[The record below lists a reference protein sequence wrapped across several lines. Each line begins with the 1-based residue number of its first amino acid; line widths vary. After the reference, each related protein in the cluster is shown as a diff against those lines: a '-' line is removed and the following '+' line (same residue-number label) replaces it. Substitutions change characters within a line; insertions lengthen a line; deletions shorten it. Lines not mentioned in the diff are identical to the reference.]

1 MKRQNILSKT
11 FLLIFGITFSAC
23 TVGLGP
29 AVDTNPPTVTI
40 TSPSSNTAI
49 GSASGDEET
58 GLVTFTGTYSDD
70 KAIKSIEVS
79 LYLRDESSSDRTK
92 IGDSVTITSESSG
105 RGAITVDES
114 NPKSGTWSYQVDTSD
129 LKDGSYTLSVV
140 GYDGYYKS
148 GEIERNFYVDN
159 TAPVLLLTS
168 PGSSNAD
175 SPEENGTALS
185 LAAEIYEDH
194 EVSSLSVQYFDAK
207 GNPIK
212 FTGLLDKD
220 LNVLPET
227 DTITYTDISVSGSTS
242 LTLAAQSSNESY
254 EEKNYNTIYE
264 TLYASTDSATIS
276 AQDGK
281 VYIYV
286 YVEACDSVGNKS
298 VCSWSKNELLLKL
311 RNQESISVTS
321 LHDELAKYKYDS
333 TYSSDFLTALNQ
345 TKSGLAE
352 GSGAT
357 DDEIFKNRKLYAVSI
372 NKSVNPSYSFA
383 NTFKVDS
390 SMTLSEWQ
398 GVQIKGS
405 MTFNVKAGLNGD
417 GITPNSLKVNIYKA
431 VTGSASLEKGDL
443 VESLDC
449 KSIYNGKANLDG
461 ITTGVT
467 EAAYTFNLP
476 DLSEEGLSY
485 YIIEVTGQ
493 DSAGRNLETISNV
506 VYGFKSNPNNT
517 IPTISNVRVYLAE
530 SEEGLAKASIT
541 DLGTNT
547 VVGGSKK
554 RYLKFRVDA
563 SRNSSTKNLEVTV
576 NFAGKTYT
584 LTENSS
590 GIFTSEVIDLK
601 SVTTSAYTALV
612 TATLAKGE
620 ETEAAV
626 SAQRTI
632 SVSNSGPSIGFATP
646 AKNDTYTYTGEINF
660 NGTTAKS
667 YSEVESVKCMVVDN
681 DSWNTYQNG
690 SEEEKIALVESAEQT
705 NTGNA
710 QLWRFKFTPFATSEV
725 ENYSSLSH
733 TTEGVYTLPVMFLAT
748 DELGNKTLV
757 SDYTIFYDPYADR
770 PSAEIVYPSN
780 GTKLSGSIRL
790 SGSATDNGSVREV
803 YIQIDTNKDG
813 KFDSTDV
820 TNLKALTDEDSSQI
834 YEIVTASD
842 LKNSY
847 GDSVDLTADPG
858 SFWGIKVTNTKSW
871 YYTINS
877 QDELEKLTGAKEST
891 GSGSDDKSIY
901 EFAVR
906 VTALDNNYIL
916 GRWSDAVKF
925 TVDPD
930 APIIEYTK
938 ATVQQFSSS
947 DFEAGD
953 YSAPLAK
960 RTYVEGMSLRGDWYL
975 VVDAHDASGI
985 YTKTSCYYE
994 ASSAEALN
1002 STSKKTLKYT
1012 SYTDGSE
1019 SGIRV
1024 YIPLNTGKVN
1034 TEGEKYIKLF
1044 VEDSADEST
1053 ETDRISS
1060 EQTFM
1065 VSYDNNAPVVKANKG
1080 PDFTGYLS
1088 DVSGYALAGQK
1099 LKVSNN
1105 TTTISGSVK
1114 DEGSGFDKALYYL
1127 RRVLTKDDVTTT
1139 TTTIELPL
1147 PKVESDET
1155 FTSDRSLAA
1164 VYEVSES
1171 EISKAASDSYEKKV
1185 YKDSDSGLYGVKLTG
1200 ATRTSTGFTHA
1211 LAEKYTFIRAGGLA
1225 YISGSY
1231 YRIKSVSGSTV
1242 TFEEE
1247 IDTSFTEAFFPMAFV
1262 VDDPSGNESSYW
1274 NDGVNTIKN
1283 DDGDGIFESISIG
1296 SSSKNWVWK
1305 SNFYADELDDGP
1317 IYIDTMAMD
1326 LAGNC
1331 SEVKETYVMLAN
1343 HTPRI
1348 SKVYVGVDINR
1359 NNYIENDELGSSTV
1373 NGAKVNYYLA
1383 ADTSA
1388 VAQVVTLAQTD
1399 VKMTGN
1405 LVVAV
1410 EMLGDKDFSGYGGG
1424 NNTLYYKANLSKE
1437 KLTSPEVSADM
1448 TTFGN
1453 DTLAVFKDTN
1463 LEGLNKVYFPA
1474 DDYMTGGE
1482 KALEDGDGYFINL
1495 SIADTTSGIALGQ
1508 EDDTSVKN
1516 NITYYKT
1523 FGSQATAINIPLV
1536 IDLADEVAPL
1546 SNVEDLYWN
1555 SAKDNSLYQNNTD
1568 NGHLEMTDDLPAAK
1582 FNQTSGEFDKDTK
1595 VSGQIS
1601 LTGSAYDDQL
1611 LDSIWVCIE
1620 NKVLTNYL
1628 SDAPDSEFGSS
1639 SEKIGV
1645 IAMNNS
1651 AYTCYQVAQYQSSG
1665 AKWTCAS
1672 ASMESDGYAF
1682 SIVSSSM
1689 SQAGHSA
1696 EWQLDIDTAKIIGT
1710 AADVNVRVLVVD
1722 HAKNTSLLGSDDTEG
1737 TSACQMDVVP
1747 YVTGLTTEL
1756 TNKNPN
1762 VPSEYGRSALGAYPL
1777 YAYTRS
1783 SATTVESQ
1791 TKINYAT
1798 DYETV
1803 TVNGFNLAKGAKV
1816 TLNGAELSLD
1826 ENMQFTLT
1834 GDVSSGAM
1842 NVTVGGMEALNNV
1855 NNNYAKGGAKDS
1867 GGNAITITDS
1877 SSYKEKSIY
1886 AYNLQPNNTNNN
1898 LLTDDLEIAVI
1909 QLDSMA
1915 ARSDVGAIVEPVMKV
1930 NPANGLLGFAY
1941 ASGNNKFYM
1950 GGNSV
1955 SSYQYWKGDSD
1966 HFKDIAFAYDSAG
1979 NSYGMAA
1986 GTDSG
1991 ADYSSMFSF
2000 CTGVWGVSDGDKNSN
2015 TNARRLEYLGYR
2027 DDNNNT
2033 FLDID
2038 RISSPVLA
2046 VSTASS
2052 NLTNVYLAYYDK
2064 QAAEIRFRVGALD
2077 KSGSKNKNFGQFQD
2091 YIYNSK
2097 ESQKFGPL
2105 YKYDYVSV
2113 ISDAEYGVGSITNNE
2128 KTVNASAMPG
2138 NYVSLAVV
2146 PGSDTTS
2153 GVSTKEYIYQYNST
2167 SESIKTSDVVLV
2179 VWYDMY
2185 NQTVWYSYNAD
2196 PFNVSN
2202 CAKPNTSD
2210 SKAPNLNYNWAEPTP
2225 ILEGDAGG
2233 ACAVAVDKNGGV
2245 HIAAYSSLDGLT
2257 YTYMSSY
2264 NAASFEQYKV
2274 DADTMAGSRLTLD
2287 VALDAN
2293 KKPVPYIGYYS
2304 ISASQPKMAYLVD
2317 ASDRSSGC
2325 DAQGMVTQKWETYVV
2340 PSTSTFTKDKI
2351 NIGVYKDAESGVI
2364 KKSASGTN
2372 TMAVEGEGLIWMGSG
2387 EQNCSKTYANGTANP
2402 VAAYGI
2408 QVGSRGYI
2416 ETAQKK

>member
-1 MKRQNILSKT
+1 MKRLNILSKT

-29 AVDTNPPTVTI
+29 AVDTNPPAVTI
-40 TSPSSNTAI
+40 TSPSSNTAV
-49 GSASGDEET
+49 GSASGDAET

-79 LYLRDESSSDRTK
+79 LYLRDDSSSDRTK

-105 RGAITVDES
+105 RGAITADES
-114 NPKSGTWSYQVDTSD
+114 NPKSGTWSYQIDTSV

-175 SPEENGTALS
+175 SPEENGTALG
-185 LAAEIYEDH
+185 LAAEIYEEH
-194 EVSSLSVQYFDAK
+194 EVSSLSVQYFDAG

-220 LNVLPET
+220 SNVLPET

-242 LTLAAQSSNESY
+242 LTLAAQSSNDSY

-264 TLYASTDSATIS
+264 TLYKSTDSAKVA

-298 VCSWSKNELLLKL
+298 VCSWSKKELLLKL
-311 RNQESISVTS
+311 RDQESVSVTS
-321 LHDELAKYKYDS
+321 LHEELSKYKNDS
-333 TYSSDFLTALNQ
+333 SYSSDILTALNQ
-345 TKSGLAE
+345 TKCGLAE
-352 GSGAT
+352 GSGDT
-357 DDEIFKNRKLYAVSI
+357 DDEIFKNRKLYSVSI

-383 NTFKVDS
+383 NTFVVNS
-390 SMTLSEWQ
+390 SMDLTSWQ

-417 GITPNSLKVNIYKA
+417 GITPNTLKVNIYKVKTDA
-431 VTGSASLEKGDL
+431 ASWEKGDL
-443 VESLDC
+443 FTSLDC
-449 KSIYNGKANLDG
+449 TSIYNGKSNLDG

-476 DLSEEGLSY
+476 DLSEYGQSY

-493 DSAGRNLETISNV
+493 DSAGRNLESISNV

-517 IPTISNVRVYLAE
+517 IPSISKVSAYLAD
-530 SEEGLAKASIT
+530 SEENLENAGIT
-541 DLGTNT
+541 ELGTNT

-554 RYLKFRVDA
+554 RYLKFRVEA
-563 SRNSSTKNLEVTV
+563 SRNSSSKSLDVTL

-584 LTENSS
+584 LTEKTA
-590 GIFTSEVIDLK
+590 GIFTSEGIDLK
-601 SVTTSAYTALV
+601 SVTTNAYTALV

-620 ETEAAV
+620 ETEASV
-626 SAQRTI
+626 SAQKTI
-632 SVSNSGPSIGFATP
+632 SVNNAGPLIAFSTP
-646 AKNDTYTYTGEINF
+646 AKDDTYTYTGEINF
-660 NGTTAKS
+660 SGTASSS
-667 YSEVESVKCMVVDN
+667 YSTVESVKCKVVDN
-681 DSWNTYQNG
+681 DSWDTYKSG
-690 SEEEKIALVESAEQT
+690 SEEEKIALVESSDQA
-705 NTGNA
+705 NTGKA
-710 QLWRFKFTPFATSEV
+710 TLWKFKFTPFATSEV
-725 ENYSSLSH
+725 EKYSSLSH
-733 TTEGVYTLPVMFLAT
+733 TQEGVYTLPVMFLAT
-748 DELGNKTLV
+748 DDLGNKTVV
-757 SDYTIFYDPYADR
+757 SDYSILYDPYADR
-770 PSAEIVYPSN
+770 PSAEIVYPSA
-780 GTKLSGSIRL
+780 GTKVSGSIRL
-790 SGSATDNGSVREV
+790 SGSATDNNGSVREV

-813 KFDSTDV
+813 KFDSADAA
-820 TNLKALTDEDSSQI
+820 NLRALTDEDGSQI
-834 YEIVTASD
+834 YEIVTVD
-842 LKNSY
+842 NLKNSY

-877 QDELEKLTGAKEST
+877 HDELEKLTGAKAST
-891 GSGSDDKSIY
+891 DSSDEKSIY

-930 APIIEYTK
+930 APVIEYTK

-947 DFEAGD
+947 DFEAGN
-953 YSAPLAK
+953 YSNPLAK
-960 RTYVEGMSLRGDWYL
+960 RAYVEGMSLRGDWYL
-975 VVDAHDASGI
+975 VVEAHDASGI
-985 YTKTSCYYE
+985 YTKSSCYYE

-1002 STSKKTLKYT
+1002 STSKKTLKYI

-1065 VSYDNNAPVVKANKG
+1065 VSYDNNAPVVKANNG

-1105 TTTISGSVK
+1105 TTTISGSVN

-1127 RRVLTKDDVTTT
+1127 RRVLTEGDVT

-1147 PKVESDET
+1147 PKVEDSET
-1155 FTSDRSLAA
+1155 FTSDRSMAA
-1164 VYEVSES
+1164 VYKVSEN
-1171 EISKAASDSYEKKV
+1171 EISKAASDAYEKKV

-1200 ATRTSTGFTHA
+1200 ATRKSTEFTHA
-1211 LAEKYTFIRAGGLA
+1211 LAGKYTFIRAGGLV

-1231 YRIKSVSGSTV
+1231 YRIKSVSGNTV

-1274 NDGVNTIKN
+1274 NEGVNTIKN

-1317 IYIDTMAMD
+1317 VYIDTMVMD
-1326 LAGNC
+1326 VAGNC

-1359 NNYIENDELGSSTV
+1359 NNYIENDELGTSTV

-1399 VKMTGN
+1399 IKMTGN

-1437 KLTSPEVSADM
+1437 KLTSPEVSGDM
-1448 TTFGN
+1448 ITFEN
-1453 DTLAVFKDTN
+1453 NSLAVFKDEN

-1474 DDYMTGGE
+1474 DDYMADGE

-1495 SIADTTSGIALGQ
+1495 SIADTTSGITLGQ

-1546 SNVEDLYWN
+1546 SNVADLYWN
-1555 SAKDNSLYQNNTD
+1555 SAKDNSLYQNSLD
-1568 NGHLEMTDDLPAAK
+1568 NGHLEMPEDLPAAK
-1582 FNQTSGEFDKDTK
+1582 FNQTSGEFDRDAK

-1620 NKVLTNYL
+1620 NKELTNYL
-1628 SDAPDSEFGSS
+1628 SDAPESEFGSNS
-1639 SEKIGV
+1639 DSIGKIE
-1645 IAMNNS
+1645 MNNS
-1651 AYTCYQVAQYQSSG
+1651 AYICYQVAQYLSSG
-1665 AKWTCAS
+1665 ANWTCAS
-1672 ASMESDGYAF
+1672 ASMTNDGYAF
-1682 SIVSSSM
+1682 SIISSSM

-1696 EWQLDIDTAKIIGT
+1696 EWRLDIDTAKIIGT
-1710 AADVNVRVLVVD
+1710 GADVNVRVLVVD
-1722 HAKNTSLLGSDDTEG
+1722 HAKNTSLLGSDDSEG

-1747 YVTGLTTEL
+1747 YVTSLTTKL

-1762 VPSEYGRSALGAYPL
+1762 VPSEFGRSALGAYPV

-1783 SATTVESQ
+1783 SATTVKSQ
-1791 TKINYAT
+1791 TEINYAT
-1798 DYETV
+1798 DYEKV
-1803 TVNGFNLAKGAKV
+1803 TVNGFNLAKGAKI
-1816 TLNGAELSLD
+1816 TLTGAELSLD
-1826 ENMQFTLT
+1826 ENMQFSLT

-1842 NVTVGGMEALNNV
+1842 EVTVGEMQALNNV

-1867 GGNAITITDS
+1867 GGNVITVTNS
-1877 SSYKEKSIY
+1877 SSYKEKSTY

-1915 ARSDVGAIVEPVMKV
+1915 ARSNIGAIEEPVMKV

-1941 ASGNNKFYM
+1941 ASGNDKFYM
-1950 GGNSV
+1950 AGNKI
-1955 SSYQYWKGDSD
+1955 SSYQLWGVDKD
-1966 HFKDIAFAYDSAG
+1966 HFKNIAFAYDSAG

-1991 ADYSSMFSF
+1991 GNYSNMFRF
-2000 CTGVWGVSDGDKNSN
+2000 HTDVWGISN
-2015 TNARRLEYLGYR
+2015 GAGSNNNARRLERLGYK
-2027 DDNNNT
+2027 DDDEEK
-2033 FLDID
+2033 FYLDID

-2046 VSTASS
+2046 VSSASDD
-2052 NLTNVYLAYYDK
+2052 LTNVYLAYYDR
-2064 QAAEIRFRVGALD
+2064 QAAEIRFRAGALD
-2077 KSGSKNKNFGQFQD
+2077 KSKNPNKNFGQFYD
-2091 YIYNSK
+2091 EATGSTFGTLYN
-2097 ESQKFGPL
+2097 
-2105 YKYDYVSV
+2105 YDYLSV
-2113 ISDAEYGVGSITNNE
+2113 ISDADYGMGTLSGKGNE
-2128 KTVNASAMPG
+2128 NASAMPG
-2138 NYVSLAVV
+2138 NYVSLAVI
-2146 PGSDTTS
+2146 PGTDTTKD
-2153 GVSTKEYIYQYNST
+2153 VSVGDYIYQYNST
-2167 SESIKTSDVVLV
+2167 SKSIKTSDVVLA

-2202 CAKPNTSD
+2202 CKKPDENNSG
-2210 SKAPNLNYNWAEPTP
+2210 APKLNYNWAEPKAIIT
-2225 ILEGDAGG
+2225 GDAGG
-2233 ACAVAVDKNGGV
+2233 ACAVAVDKNNGV
-2245 HIAAYSSLDGLT
+2245 HIAVYSSLDGLV

-2264 NAASFEQYKV
+2264 NAETFEQYKV
-2274 DADTMAGSRLTLD
+2274 DADTMAGERLTLD

-2304 ISASQPKMAYLVD
+2304 ISADYPKIAYLVD

-2325 DAQGMVTQKWETYVV
+2325 DEQGMVTQKWETYVV
-2340 PSTSTFTKDKI
+2340 PTNSKLTKDKV
-2351 NIGVYKDAESGVI
+2351 NIGVYKDASTGVI
-2364 KKSASGTN
+2364 KNFATGSN
-2372 TMAVEGEGLIWMGSG
+2372 TMAIENAGMIWQGNA
-2387 EQNCSKTYANGTANP
+2387 EQNYSKTYANGTVNP

-2408 QVGSRGYI
+2408 KVGSRGYI